1 MARSPTL
8 TTLAVLVGV
17 FLIEIL
23 IQLIG
28 IGIGVFTLTTPL
40 TVAPWTLV
48 FSVYAH
54 GSVPHLVANAFALVV
69 FGLAV
74 ERVTTPARF
83 HLFFL
88 TAGILAGATEVVVT
102 DLFGAPVAVLGA
114 SGAVFALFGYAL
126 ASNTLAHDA
135 LSRLSQRGQ
144 LIVFVILAGGV
155 TVATASPGVAL
166 IAHFTGLAVGLI
178 SGRVRLLHA
187 Q

>member
-8 TTLAVLVGV
+8 TTLLALVGV
-17 FLIEIL
+17 FLLKEL
-23 IQLIG
+23 VQLIG
-28 IGIGVFTLTTPL
+28 LGLGMFVLTTPL
-40 TVAPWTLV
+40 AVAPWTLV
-48 FSVYAH
+48 SSVYAH
-54 GSVPHLVANAFALVV
+54 ASVAHLVVNALALGV

-83 HLFFL
+83 HIFFL
-88 TAGILAGATEVVVT
+88 TAGVLAGATEVVVS
-102 DLFGAPVAVLGA
+102 DLFGPPVAVLGA

-126 ASNTLAHDA
+126 AGNTLAHDA

-144 LIVFVILAGGV
+144 VIVFVLLAAGV
-155 TVATASPGVAL
+155 TAATASPGVAL
-166 IAHFTGLAVGLI
+166 IAHFTGLAVGLV